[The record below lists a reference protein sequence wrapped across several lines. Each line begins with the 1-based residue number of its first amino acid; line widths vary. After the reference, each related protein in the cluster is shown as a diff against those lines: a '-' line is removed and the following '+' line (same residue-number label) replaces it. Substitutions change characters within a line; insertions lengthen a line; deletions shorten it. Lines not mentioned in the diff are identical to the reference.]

1 MMEDFSALILH
12 VYAVHF
18 NSACLETF
26 TRNCRVF
33 RRLKA
38 GTYLFS
44 SFQRIGME
52 LNVPVK

>member
-1 MMEDFSALILH
+1 MEDFSALILH